1 MTSSNMNKYEFASS
15 QELAEALSQRIAT
28 DLQAAINANGSA
40 SLLVSGGSTPKLLFR
55 VLCEKDIDWS
65 KVRIGLVDERWVD
78 PAHEDSNERL
88 IRNELLQGRAAAA
101 EFVGMYQEG
110 SSAEEAEVFCSEK
123 IEKELSPF
131 TVVVLGMGGDAHTAS
146 LFPDNPKLEEAYRLS
161 NPLYCIA
168 IHPQSA
174 PHTRMSLTLPAILS
188 AEHLY
193 LHIEGEEK
201 QKVLEEALRGEDRF
215 AMPIRAVLQQNQK
228 TVEVYQV

>member
-1 MTSSNMNKYEFASS
+1 MNKYEFASS

-28 DLQAAINANGSA
+28 DLQAAIDAKGSA
-40 SLLVSGGSTPKLLFR
+40 SLLVSGGSTPKPLFR

-65 KVRIGLVDERWVD
+65 RVRIGLVDERWVD
-78 PAHEDSNERL
+78 PAHEESNERL

-110 SSAEEAEVFCSEK
+110 SSAEEAEVSCSEK

-228 TVEVYQV
+228 TVEVYQA